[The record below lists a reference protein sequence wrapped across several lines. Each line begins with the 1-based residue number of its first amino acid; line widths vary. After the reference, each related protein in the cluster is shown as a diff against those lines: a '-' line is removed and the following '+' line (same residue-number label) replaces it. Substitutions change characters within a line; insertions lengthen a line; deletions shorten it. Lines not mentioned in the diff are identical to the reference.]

1 MAQRHH
7 VTMEVGGWVLLAAAV
22 GWLLYVFF
30 NKGKSQPVP
39 LTSGPSFFGGA
50 VVKSPIMPSFTP
62 ANPTQV
68 TTYID
73 AGSNLWTWDPSGQ
86 QWHVS
91 GKALGAPPAVNQVPA
106 NLPND
111 LSGIGIVNGGIV
123 GGGTP
128 DCPCGDVDPRTGELC
143 DCPPNRMAV

>member
-7 VTMEVGGWVLLAAAV
+7 MTMEVGGWVLLAAAL
-22 GWLLYVFF
+22 GWLLYLLF

-50 VVKSPIMPSFTP
+50 VSKGQTMPAFTP
-62 ANPTQV
+62 DNPMQV

-73 AGSNLWTWDPSGQ
+73 AGSNIWTWDPSGK

-91 GKALGAPPAVNQVPA
+91 GRAPSALSANNQVPA

-111 LSGIGIVNGGIV
+111 LSGIGIINGGIV

-128 DCPCGDVDPRTGELC
+128 DCPCGDVDPITGDLC
-143 DCPPNRMAV
+143 GCPPSSRVV